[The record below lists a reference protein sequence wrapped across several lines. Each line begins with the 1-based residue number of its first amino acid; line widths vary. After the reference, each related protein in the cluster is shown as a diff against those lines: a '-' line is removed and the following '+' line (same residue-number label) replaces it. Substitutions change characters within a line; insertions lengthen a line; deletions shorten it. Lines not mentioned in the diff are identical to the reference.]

1 MADHSESEHLP
12 AQGDVAAQL
21 RALNVLDDRR
31 NTQPSQRFPGLGDEL
46 RVLAAAVGAGGE
58 DAGCLT
64 RWAGVDRVE
73 LVAVGGEEF
82 QGVCAVELERV
93 VRLLDQIDSDDV
105 ESGVVVALRRRNRTS
120 PTAADAESPSN
131 WRR

>member
-1 MADHSESEHLP
+1 M
-12 AQGDVAAQL
+12 
-21 RALNVLDDRR
+21 
-31 NTQPSQRFPGLGDEL
+31 
-46 RVLAAAVGAGGE
+46 
-58 DAGCLT
+58 
-64 RWAGVDRVE
+64 DRVE